1 MDRSTLSREHKLI
14 PGPSRRS
21 EQKEDQWAIRE
32 YAAGWQIRDTFLL
45 GLSEFNFL
53 SADRNFKAGGT
64 DFPTQRSIQQL
75 VMYIREYVEKLDLE
89 ILKS

>member
-1 MDRSTLSREHKLI
+1 MGHQGI
-14 PGPSRRS
+14 RRWLA
-21 EQKEDQWAIRE
+21 DQ
-32 YAAGWQIRDTFLL
+32 DTFLL

-75 VMYIREYVEKLDLE
+75 VMYIDFITESMW
-89 ILKS
+89 KSST